1 MMGGWFRVWMTGK
14 GSSVGPGIIRIS
26 RVWGMA
32 HLIGSALAGL
42 MGSMSF
48 RRRRLRPGLGE
59 QALLAPDKIEVAKV
73 DEETRALPQDEHGV
87 AAMNRVD
94 EQDGAATDGEEPEGD
109 GNDALPPALGGDPL
123 HEEAAEEEA
132 LPQESDGQP
141 ELLSRHDHRLRGF
154 ARLLLPHKA
163 FAGRTSPQP
172 TLPETKRRRKN
183 FPNATPLPWVQ
194 KSPRRRARRPG
205 LSPCVRIR
213 AAAAHSC
220 QRGTPPHRRPRSPR
234 APRSARRRDGD
245 GAAPWSQASTA

>member
-42 MGSMSF
+42 MESMSF
-48 RRRRLRPGLGE
+48 RRKRLRSGLGE
-59 QALLAPDKIEVAKV
+59 PALLAPDEIEVAKV
-73 DEETRALPQDEHGV
+73 NEETRALPQDEHRI
-87 AAMNRVD
+87 AAVNRID
-94 EQDGAATDGEEPEGD
+94 EQDAAAADGEEPEGE
-109 GNDALPPALGGDPL
+109 GNDALPLALGGDPL

-141 ELLSRHDHRLRGF
+141 ELLSRHHQRLTGF
-154 ARLLLPHKA
+154 AAAIATQGFRGPDK
-163 FAGRTSPQP
+163 PPP

-183 FPNATPLPWVQ
+183 FSNATPLPWVRRL
-194 KSPRRRARRPG
+194 PRRRARRPG
-205 LSPCVRIR
+205 SSPCARIR
-213 AAAAHSC
+213 ADAARSC
-220 QRGTPPHRRPRSPR
+220 RRGTPPHRRPRSPR

-245 GAAPWSQASTA
+245 GAAPWSRANTA